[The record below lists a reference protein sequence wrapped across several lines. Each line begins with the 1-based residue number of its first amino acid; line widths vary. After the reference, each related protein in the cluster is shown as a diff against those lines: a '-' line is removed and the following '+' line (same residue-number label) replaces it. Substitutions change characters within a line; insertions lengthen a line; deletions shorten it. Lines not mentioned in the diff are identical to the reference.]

1 MKNITENHI
10 RGAKNLLINC
20 ADLKPGEKLLIVSEE
35 SDLGWYDG
43 HCAEFIATEAKKMG
57 IDQMLTKVGSPKNFR
72 STDLIEL
79 IEENTV
85 TIFFSRIG
93 DQERFSQPKAGTRI
107 VMCYIR
113 DMDMLSS
120 PIGTTN
126 YKAFRDFKNAVDNIL
141 FNAEKIEISCPL
153 GSNLSGALPKQQ
165 KKASDNDDVRR
176 FPLGVHD
183 PIEAKT
189 FSGQVALDRYLA
201 PTGSRVY
208 EPDFLKLNET
218 VIAEIEL
225 GRITAFT
232 GPKDEVKKVKEHYNL
247 VANKFNIDPTV
258 VHSWHAGIHPGGNY
272 QVPESDD
279 PDRWSNTVF
288 SQPEYVHFH
297 TCGDYAPGEISC
309 TNHGHT
315 IKVNGLALWNKGIL
329 FPNIFEVTKKCIN
342 TWPELKALFNQTQ
355 PKIS

>member
-1 MKNITENHI
+1 
-10 RGAKNLLINC
+10 
-20 ADLKPGEKLLIVSEE
+20 
-35 SDLGWYDG
+35 
-43 HCAEFIATEAKKMG
+43 
-57 IDQMLTKVGSPKNFR
+57 
-72 STDLIEL
+72 
-79 IEENTV
+79 
-85 TIFFSRIG
+85 
-93 DQERFSQPKAGTRI
+93 
-107 VMCYIR
+107 MCYIR

-126 YKAFRDFKNAVDNIL
+126 YKAFRDFKKAVDNVL

-176 FPLGVHD
+176 FPLGVHE

-272 QVPESDD
+272 KVPESDD

-288 SQPEYVHFH
+288 SQPEYIHFH